1 MSISHLNFLQNF
13 EEVTT
18 SNIHGRTDSATET
31 KVAHGISLQ
40 QTVGTACALEYLR
53 AHGVP
58 RQVTQRVLTQ
68 PEHRRNGA

>member
-1 MSISHLNFLQNF
+1 MSASHLKFLQNI
-13 EEVTT
+13 EEVKTP
-18 SNIHGRTDSATET
+18 NIHSRTDSATET
-31 KVAHGISLQ
+31 KVEHGISLQ

-68 PEHRRNGA
+68 PEHRRSCA